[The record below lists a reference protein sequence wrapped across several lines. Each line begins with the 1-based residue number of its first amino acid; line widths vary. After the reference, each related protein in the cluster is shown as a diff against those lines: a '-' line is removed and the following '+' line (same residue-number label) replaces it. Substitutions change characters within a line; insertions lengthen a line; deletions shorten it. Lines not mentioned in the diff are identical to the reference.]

1 MNVEEQEKRLL
12 DYKQHERR
20 YSKDTCQILSTQGT
34 EEPNKMMAEIEAVVI
49 WSVRESEKVTKRLEA
64 DGLMVGMDTNQEA
77 YKSINDEAKRQIDV
91 IIAKYKR

>member
-1 MNVEEQEKRLL
+1 MGIKKR
-12 DYKQHERR
+12 
-20 YSKDTCQILSTQGT
+20 
-34 EEPNKMMAEIEAVVI
+34 NKMMAEIEAVVI

-91 IIAKYKR
+91 IIATDLQSKCNST

>member
-1 MNVEEQEKRLL
+1 MGIKKR
-12 DYKQHERR
+12 
-20 YSKDTCQILSTQGT
+20 
-34 EEPNKMMAEIEAVVI
+34 NKMMAEIEAVVI

>member
-1 MNVEEQEKRLL
+1 MLVIGGGSVG
-12 DYKQHERR
+12 ERH
-20 YSKDTCQILSTQGT
+20 
-34 EEPNKMMAEIEAVVI
+34 NKMMAEIEAVVI
-49 WSVRESEKVTKRLEA
+49 WSVRESEKVSKRLEA

>member
-1 MNVEEQEKRLL
+1 MRIVMLVIGGGGVG
-12 DYKQHERR
+12 ERH
-20 YSKDTCQILSTQGT
+20 
-34 EEPNKMMAEIEAVVI
+34 NKMMAEIKAVVI

>member
-1 MNVEEQEKRLL
+1 MGIK
-12 DYKQHERR
+12 KH
-20 YSKDTCQILSTQGT
+20 
-34 EEPNKMMAEIEAVVI
+34 NKMMAEIEAVVI

>member
-1 MNVEEQEKRLL
+1 MRIVMLVIGGGGVG
-12 DYKQHERR
+12 ERH
-20 YSKDTCQILSTQGT
+20 
-34 EEPNKMMAEIEAVVI
+34 NKMMAEIEAVVI
-49 WSVRESEKVTKRLEA
+49 WPVRESEKVTKRLEA